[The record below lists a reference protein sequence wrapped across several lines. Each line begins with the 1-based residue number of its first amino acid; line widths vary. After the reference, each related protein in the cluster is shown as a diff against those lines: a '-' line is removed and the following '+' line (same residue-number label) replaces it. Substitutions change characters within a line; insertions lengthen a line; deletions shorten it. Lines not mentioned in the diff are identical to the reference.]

1 MNQSLE
7 QWRPVVGYEHGY
19 EVSDAGNVRS
29 LFRSRRLL
37 KPAINRQGYKCV
49 ALYDESG
56 SKPKTKAVH
65 RLVAHAFVENQD
77 ALPWVNHINGIKT
90 DNTAVNLEWCSPS
103 YNTQHAAKT
112 GLLQPCEGEANGRS
126 VLTDRERLAICR
138 LADLGLTQKKIGEIF
153 DVSASTIG
161 KVVMTWT
168 NRC

>member
-1 MNQSLE
+1 MDQSLE

-65 RLVAHAFVENQD
+65 RLVAQAFVDNPE
-77 ALPWVNHINGIKT
+77 ALPWVNHANGIKT
-90 DNTAVNLEWCSPS
+90 DNMASNLEWCSPS
-103 YNTQHAAKT
+103 YNVQHAAKT
-112 GLLQPCEGEANGRS
+112 GLLSPCEGEANGRS
-126 VLTDRERLAICR
+126 KMSDRERIAVCR
-138 LADLGLTQKKIGEIF
+138 LAKLGLTQKKIGEIF
-153 DVSASTIG
+153 DLDTSTIS
-161 KVVMTWT
+161 KVILHWT